1 MVQQRNRLVGG
12 VVLIALSGALYAA
25 LSLLGIERPAY
36 VNVRWAPSLDPAMM
50 ARLERARDLTRGE
63 LIPPRTW
70 GYYLSDLSPENI
82 RLLVTSPAVEDTHF
96 IDRDTFQIAPEAERG
111 PYAHWWEQAMD
122 FAVRAS
128 LLSGVVALALWALHA
143 WRDRRTATV
152 QPGITTE
159 SPALRVASGKR
170 IDVVFLVILLAAL
183 LIRIALAT
191 TSPYIHDEENTSI
204 PLSKTISF
212 SLSDPHLPLRGENH
226 GALPAYLVK
235 AGSSLF
241 GTTPMAYRAFHVLI
255 GLCTIVMIY
264 ILTNQLFGPLAA
276 RWAAA
281 LMAFNEY
288 FLSFSARATA
298 NTPYLFFITMAV
310 YVFSRFLATERAVH
324 LYAAAVATGL
334 AFYCKEH
341 AVLLL
346 PVFLVM
352 LLGDRYR
359 HWLRSPH
366 AYLAVG
372 VFALVIGP
380 DLVWNLRAD
389 PDTVKVSYGSGTL
402 GQATYSTHLQRIGGI
417 GFSPYPAM
425 FYAKGPVTQLIGF
438 MTGTELPDVTPE
450 YHALNPVIG
459 LLLVGAV
466 LAATMSHASRDVR
479 RRFLLLLA
487 CGVFVFFTLVKR
499 GDPPYRLA
507 AVNWVWV
514 EGTLIPAVILAGG
527 FLAGLTGRARTVIWI
542 LSAVALMYAVDSLT
556 WTLTL

>member
-1 MVQQRNRLVGG
+1 
-12 VVLIALSGALYAA
+12 
-25 LSLLGIERPAY
+25 
-36 VNVRWAPSLDPAMM
+36 
-50 ARLERARDLTRGE
+50 
-63 LIPPRTW
+63 
-70 GYYLSDLSPENI
+70 
-82 RLLVTSPAVEDTHF
+82 
-96 IDRDTFQIAPEAERG
+96 
-111 PYAHWWEQAMD
+111 
-122 FAVRAS
+122 
-128 LLSGVVALALWALHA
+128 
-143 WRDRRTATV
+143 
-152 QPGITTE
+152 
-159 SPALRVASGKR
+159 
-170 IDVVFLVILLAAL
+170 
-183 LIRIALAT
+183 
-191 TSPYIHDEENTSI
+191 
-204 PLSKTISF
+204 
-212 SLSDPHLPLRGENH
+212 
-226 GALPAYLVK
+226 
-235 AGSSLF
+235 
-241 GTTPMAYRAFHVLI
+241 MAYRAFHVLI

-298 NTPYLFFITMAV
+298 NTPYLFFITTAV

-324 LYAAAVATGL
+324 LYAAAVAAGL

-352 LLGDRYR
+352 LLGARYR

-389 PDTVKVSYGSGTL
+389 PDTVKVTYGSGTL

-425 FYAKGPVTQLIGF
+425 FYAQGPVTQLIGF

-466 LAATMSHASRDVR
+466 LATTVSHASRDAR

-527 FLAGLTGRARTVIWI
+527 YLAGLTGRARTVIWI

>member
-1 MVQQRNRLVGG
+1 MVQQRNRLVSG
-12 VVLIALSGALYAA
+12 VALIVLSGALYAA
-25 LSLLGIERPAY
+25 LGLLGIERPAY
-36 VNVRWAPSLDPAMM
+36 INVRWAPSIDPAMM

-70 GYYLSDLSPENI
+70 GYFLSDLSPENI
-82 RLLVTSPAVEDTHF
+82 RLLVSSPAVEDTHF

-111 PYAHWWEQAMD
+111 PYANWWEHAMD
-122 FAVRAS
+122 FGVRAS
-128 LLSGVVALALWALHA
+128 LLAGVVALALWALHA
-143 WRDRRTATV
+143 WRDRRAATA
-152 QPGITTE
+152 QSGITV
-159 SPALRVASGKR
+159 SPALWLVSGKR

-191 TSPYIHDEENTSI
+191 TAPFIHDEENTSI

-241 GTTPMAYRAFHVLI
+241 GTTPMAYRAFHVLL

-298 NTPYLFFITMAV
+298 NTPYLFFITAAV

-352 LLGDRYR
+352 LLGARYR

-366 AYLAVG
+366 AYLAVAL
-372 VFALVIGP
+372 FALLIGP

-389 PDTVKVSYGSGTL
+389 PDTVKVTYGGGTL

-425 FYAKGPVTQLIGF
+425 FYAKGPVTQLIG
-438 MTGTELPDVTPE
+438 

-466 LAATMSHASRDVR
+466 LAATVSHASRDAR

-487 CGVFVFFTLVKR
+487 CGVFIFFTLVKR

-514 EGTLIPAVILAGG
+514 EGTLIPAVMLTGG
-527 FLAGLTGRARTVIWI
+527 YLAGLTGRARTVMWI